1 MRNGIIVSIEAIARE
16 EPMPIIHLDEATY
29 RTAVPASELALFTR
43 TADADL
49 RARGLFIGESLK
61 VIERALASGAHARS
75 MLLPEKLLDDTLP
88 AIKRVLAADPSA
100 PVYVAPRTLF
110 KQITGYEVLRSALCV
125 FARPELR
132 DVRELLTS
140 VDAQRVAVLE
150 DIGNS
155 TNVGAIFRSAAALGI
170 DAVLVTPSCHDPLF
184 RRAARVSMGTVFQVP
199 WTRIGTMRAWAHE
212 GVPLLHDAGFKV
224 AAMALSENSISLDDA
239 RLRECGKLA
248 VVMGTEGEGLADE
261 TIATCDYTVKIPMAH
276 DVDSLNV
283 AAASAVAFWEL
294 RAR

>member
-1 MRNGIIVSIEAIARE
+1 MCEDAAIAK
-16 EPMPIIHLDEATY
+16 
-29 RTAVPASELALFTR
+29 ELALFTR

-49 RARGLFIGESLK
+49 RARGLFIAESLK
-61 VIERALASGAHARS
+61 VIERAQATGARVRS
-75 MLLPEKLLDDTLP
+75 MLLPEKLLDTTVP
-88 AIKRVLAADPSA
+88 AIERALAADESA
-100 PVYVAPRTLF
+100 PVYVAPKALF
-110 KQITGYEVLRSALCV
+110 KVTGYEVVRSALAV
-125 FARPELR
+125 FERPALPSVPELVAETGAR
-132 DVRELLTS
+132 RI
-140 VDAQRVAVLE
+140 AVLE

-199 WTRIGTMRAWAHE
+199 WTRIGHVQAWAQE
-212 GVPLLHDAGFKV
+212 GVPLLHGLGFKV
-224 AAMALSENSISLDDA
+224 AAMALSDDSVSLDDA
-239 RLRECGKLA
+239 SLRACGKLA
-248 VVMGTEGEGLADE
+248 IVLGTEGEGLADA
-261 TIATCDYTVKIPMAH
+261 TIEAADYTVKIPMAH

>member
-1 MRNGIIVSIEAIARE
+1 
-16 EPMPIIHLDEATY
+16 MPIIHLDETMCEDA
-29 RTAVPASELALFTR
+29 AVAKELALFTR

-49 RARGLFIGESLK
+49 RARGLFIAESLK
-61 VIERALASGAHARS
+61 VIERAQATGARVHS
-75 MLLPEKLLDDTLP
+75 MLLPEKLLDATAP
-88 AIKRVLAADPSA
+88 AIERALAADESA
-100 PVYVAPRTLF
+100 SVYVASKALF
-110 KQITGYEVLRSALCV
+110 KKVTGYEVVRSALAV
-125 FARPELR
+125 FERRALPSVPELVAATGAR
-132 DVRELLTS
+132 RI
-140 VDAQRVAVLE
+140 AVLE

-199 WTRIGTMRAWAHE
+199 WTRIGLVQAWAQE
-212 GVPLLHDAGFKV
+212 GVPLLHDLGFKV
-224 AAMALSENSISLDDA
+224 AAMALSDNSVSLDDA
-239 RLRECGKLA
+239 SLRACGKLA
-248 VVMGTEGEGLADE
+248 IVLGTEGEGLADA
-261 TIATCDYTVKIPMAH
+261 TIEAADYTVKIPMAH

>member
-1 MRNGIIVSIEAIARE
+1 
-16 EPMPIIHLDEATY
+16 MPIIHLDEAMCED
-29 RTAVPASELALFTR
+29 AAIAKELALFTR

-49 RARGLFIGESLK
+49 RARGLFIAESLK
-61 VIERALASGAHARS
+61 VIERAQATGARVRS
-75 MLLPEKLLDDTLP
+75 MLLPEKLLDATAP
-88 AIKRVLAADPSA
+88 AIERALAADESA
-100 PVYVAPRTLF
+100 PVYVAPKALF
-110 KQITGYEVLRSALCV
+110 KKVTGYEVVRSALAV
-125 FARPELR
+125 FERPALPSVSELVAATGARR
-132 DVRELLTS
+132 I
-140 VDAQRVAVLE
+140 AVLE

-199 WTRIGTMRAWAHE
+199 WTRIGHVQAWAQE
-212 GVPLLHDAGFKV
+212 GVPLLHDLGFKV
-224 AAMALSENSISLDDA
+224 AAMALSDDSVSLDDA
-239 RLRECGKLA
+239 SLRACGKLA
-248 VVMGTEGEGLADE
+248 IVLGTEGEGLADA
-261 TIATCDYTVKIPMAH
+261 TIEAADYTVKIPMAH